1 MKKRLLIIA
10 TVVAVILIG
19 VVDIYFHKQNQRQML
34 VSPEYPLKKE
44 VVAKALEDCDVSC
57 VIEEHSPTEQSLS
70 FSLRDEETNFLYAGI
85 KTQKIEEERM
95 LGIIFFSFD
104 SETEISEEECKNAI
118 IMGTCL
124 FGGFEDE
131 EQVYNQFVKDF
142 QPKES
147 LLWQKK
153 IEGIDCEVEFQLMPE
168 QQRYVMKIG
177 FID

>member
-1 MKKRLLIIA
+1 M
-10 TVVAVILIG
+10 ILIG

-85 KTQKIEEERM
+85 KTQKM
-95 LGIIFFSFD
+95 
-104 SETEISEEECKNAI
+104 
-118 IMGTCL
+118 
-124 FGGFEDE
+124 
-131 EQVYNQFVKDF
+131 
-142 QPKES
+142 
-147 LLWQKK
+147 
-153 IEGIDCEVEFQLMPE
+153 EGIDCEVEFQLMPE